1 MLQLLSLAHGFAAPQ
16 PFSGPFWNLAS
27 QATGP
32 WDQYWWLF
40 DWRDGG
46 KSTCAPGHAKYQMA
60 FVSRAE
66 KDGAYG
72 DDHSASIEIYKQ
84 AACTYWYLDNDQVLR
99 WYAKGYDAPAA
110 ALTNISAGTRFLAFD
125 GWSQWKRDPT
135 STLTLS
141 DGKRRFDLAGAGMSS
156 GMGPEAWVYGTR
168 CDQATRKVPTYMTV
182 PDAPVTADVIVSRKN
197 PAATVDDANHNC
209 GVGSEA
215 AFDSPNWAA
224 ACTFVPDWQWA
235 AIYRSGG
242 NWSGGQKLQYVGYSE
257 TADGD
262 ASAVGACEEW
272 WFAEGL
278 GVVAIAKFPMLTY
291 AGCRAVLAGTAP
303 RGRPDSPDAQ
313 FAAYGDQ
320 MAGMAVLVDSCAD
333 DPTQCEAC
341 AWPGGGRGAGGEC
354 IGRK

>member
-1 MLQLLSLAHGFAAPQ
+1 MLQLLSLVHGFAAPQ
-16 PFSGPFWNLAS
+16 PPFSGPFWNLAS

-60 FVSRAE
+60 V
-66 KDGAYG
+66 
-72 DDHSASIEIYKQ
+72 
-84 AACTYWYLDNDQVLR
+84 V
-99 WYAKGYDAPAA
+99 
-110 ALTNISAGTRFLAFD
+110 
-125 GWSQWKRDPT
+125 
-135 STLTLS
+135 
-141 DGKRRFDLAGAGMSS
+141 
-156 GMGPEAWVYGTR
+156 
-168 CDQATRKVPTYMTV
+168 
-182 PDAPVTADVIVSRKN
+182 
-197 PAATVDDANHNC
+197 
-209 GVGSEA
+209 
-215 AFDSPNWAA
+215 
-224 ACTFVPDWQWA
+224 
-235 AIYRSGG
+235 
-242 NWSGGQKLQYVGYSE
+242 
-257 TADGD
+257 DGD

>member
-32 WDQYWWLF
+32 WDQYWWLCKP
-40 DWRDGG
+40 R
-46 KSTCAPGHAKYQMA
+46 H
-60 FVSRAE
+60 
-66 KDGAYG
+66 
-72 DDHSASIEIYKQ
+72 
-84 AACTYWYLDNDQVLR
+84 
-99 WYAKGYDAPAA
+99 
-110 ALTNISAGTRFLAFD
+110 
-125 GWSQWKRDPT
+125 
-135 STLTLS
+135 
-141 DGKRRFDLAGAGMSS
+141 
-156 GMGPEAWVYGTR
+156 
-168 CDQATRKVPTYMTV
+168 
-182 PDAPVTADVIVSRKN
+182 
-197 PAATVDDANHNC
+197 
-209 GVGSEA
+209 A

-235 AIYRSGG
+235 AIYRTGG

>member
-32 WDQYWWLF
+32 WDQYWWLCKPRHSPATSRRPARPRLSACNWRGSV

-60 FVSRAE
+60 VVSRAE

-99 WYAKGYDAPAA
+99 WY
-110 ALTNISAGTRFLAFD
+110 
-125 GWSQWKRDPT
+125 
-135 STLTLS
+135 
-141 DGKRRFDLAGAGMSS
+141 
-156 GMGPEAWVYGTR
+156 
-168 CDQATRKVPTYMTV
+168 
-182 PDAPVTADVIVSRKN
+182 
-197 PAATVDDANHNC
+197 
-209 GVGSEA
+209 
-215 AFDSPNWAA
+215 
-224 ACTFVPDWQWA
+224 
-235 AIYRSGG
+235 
-242 NWSGGQKLQYVGYSE
+242 
-257 TADGD
+257 
-262 ASAVGACEEW
+262 
-272 WFAEGL
+272 
-278 GVVAIAKFPMLTY
+278 MLTY

-354 IGRK
+354 TGSK

>member
-1 MLQLLSLAHGFAAPQ
+1 M
-16 PFSGPFWNLAS
+16 
-27 QATGP
+27 
-32 WDQYWWLF
+32 
-40 DWRDGG
+40 
-46 KSTCAPGHAKYQMA
+46 
-60 FVSRAE
+60 
-66 KDGAYG
+66 
-72 DDHSASIEIYKQ
+72 
-84 AACTYWYLDNDQVLR
+84 
-99 WYAKGYDAPAA
+99 
-110 ALTNISAGTRFLAFD
+110 
-125 GWSQWKRDPT
+125 
-135 STLTLS
+135 
-141 DGKRRFDLAGAGMSS
+141 
-156 GMGPEAWVYGTR
+156 
-168 CDQATRKVPTYMTV
+168 
-182 PDAPVTADVIVSRKN
+182 
-197 PAATVDDANHNC
+197 
-209 GVGSEA
+209 
-215 AFDSPNWAA
+215 
-224 ACTFVPDWQWA
+224 PDWQWA

>member
-32 WDQYWWLF
+32 WDQYWWLCKP
-40 DWRDGG
+40 RH
-46 KSTCAPGHAKYQMA
+46 SPATSRRPARPR
-60 FVSRAE
+60 VS
-66 KDGAYG
+66 
-72 DDHSASIEIYKQ
+72 
-84 AACTYWYLDNDQVLR
+84 ACN
-99 WYAKGYDAPAA
+99 
-110 ALTNISAGTRFLAFD
+110 
-125 GWSQWKRDPT
+125 
-135 STLTLS
+135 
-141 DGKRRFDLAGAGMSS
+141 
-156 GMGPEAWVYGTR
+156 
-168 CDQATRKVPTYMTV
+168 TYMTV
-182 PDAPVTADVIVSRKN
+182 PDAPVDADVIVSRKN
-197 PAATVDDANHNC
+197 PSATVDDANHNC
-209 GVGSEA
+209 GVGDEA

-242 NWSGGQKLQYVGYSE
+242 NWSGGQALQYVGYSE